1 MGWDGRYRHEAE
13 EAVEAEAEA
22 VEAEA
27 EAVEAEVE
35 EVKGAEAL
43 MEVENC
49 HSLALKRSHCAP
61 SVSET
66 VSQMYLD
73 CPRTH
78 LRVHYLHGHRCYLP
92 QDMVADGLL
101 LALPLQNPPESP
113 EVPR

>member
-1 MGWDGRYRHEAE
+1 MGWDGCYRHEAE
-13 EAVEAEAEA
+13 AEAA
-22 VEAEA
+22 KGAEA
-27 EAVEAEVE
+27 E

-66 VSQMYLD
+66 VSQTYLD

-78 LRVHYLHGHRCYLP
+78 LRVHYLHGH
-92 QDMVADGLL
+92 
-101 LALPLQNPPESP
+101 
-113 EVPR
+113 